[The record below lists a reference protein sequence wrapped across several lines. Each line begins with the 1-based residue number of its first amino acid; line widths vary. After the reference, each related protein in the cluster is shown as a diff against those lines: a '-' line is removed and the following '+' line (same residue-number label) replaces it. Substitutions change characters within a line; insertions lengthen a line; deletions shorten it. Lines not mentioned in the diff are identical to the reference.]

1 MKIGDLATWYGRV
14 VIIIEEGPAA
24 SSGTMWFIL
33 DAGNLMPVFERE
45 LETLNENRRSG
56 RV

>member
-24 SSGTMWFIL
+24 SSGVMWFIL
-33 DAGNLMPVFERE
+33 DAGEFRCAFEE
-45 LETLNENRRSG
+45 DLETLNASR
-56 RV
+56 

>member
-33 DAGNLMPVFERE
+33 DAGNLMPVFEE
-45 LETLNENRRSG
+45 DLETLNANR
-56 RV
+56 

>member
-1 MKIGDLATWYGRV
+1 MRIGDLATWYGRV
-14 VIIIEEGPAA
+14 VIIIKEGPAA

-45 LETLNENRRSG
+45 LETLNASR
-56 RV
+56 